1 MVRIAVAVMLALN
14 FPASSRPV
22 EGELAHPFVG
32 PTTLSGVSFAI
43 SSQAC
48 VKPS

>member
-22 EGELAHPFVG
+22 EGEPAHPFVG
-32 PTTLSGVSFAI
+32 PTTLSVRLGSL
-43 SSQAC
+43 S
-48 VKPS
+48 PSAPTLV